1 MHRIG
6 RVPKKDS
13 GKPRP
18 ITDCSRP
25 YGSALNDH
33 IKNDLV
39 SLLFLLLKF
48 MDKYNTIYNI
58 SKQRTTLQN

>member
-6 RVPKKDS
+6 RVAKKDS

-18 ITDCSRP
+18 VTDCSRP
-25 YGSALNDH
+25 YGSSLNDH

-48 MDKYNTIYNI
+48 MDKCNTVYNI

>member
-1 MHRIG
+1 MHRID

-18 ITDCSRP
+18 ITDCSLP

-48 MDKYNTIYNI
+48 MDKYNTIYYI